1 MFTGEETKAW
11 TNKMTYPQSQT
22 EEMEVW
28 EFEAN
33 YLCLQSLCS
42 SFHTACLS
50 HHTNSTSWI
59 AQSSPTSFHEIK
71 PKSQKCFLPE
81 TVGTH
86 CLPFTDLETN
96 GEKVMM
102 WDTWH
107 RASFQDCHFPWTT
120 FTSLIASLRFSRPC
134 KGASLLP
141 LLSSPEVYISM
152 RTKSKAWYFKS
163 SFGQWQVIWKYTS
176 QSSLIFPPTSPVTNG
191 LMYVPTPFI
200 SSTPLTCSSQPWIP
214 FLTYTPG
221 TVF

>member
-1 MFTGEETKAW
+1 
-11 TNKMTYPQSQT
+11 
-22 EEMEVW
+22 MEVW

-59 AQSSPTSFHEIK
+59 AQSSPTPFHEIK

-96 GEKVMM
+96 EEKVMM

-107 RASFQDCHFPWTT
+107 RASFQDCHFPLTT
-120 FTSLIASLRFSRPC
+120 FTSLITSLSFLDLARAPLFSLFYLLQKSTFPR
-134 KGASLLP
+134 GLNQRLGTLNQVLANGSWYESILLSLL
-141 LLSSPEVYISM
+141 
-152 RTKSKAWYFKS
+152 
-163 SFGQWQVIWKYTS
+163 SFFLQ
-176 QSSLIFPPTSPVTNG
+176 PV
-191 LMYVPTPFI
+191 L
-200 SSTPLTCSSQPWIP
+200 
-214 FLTYTPG
+214 
-221 TVF
+221 